1 MRYEKTLQEENIM
14 VDARNCSEEAFKY
27 AMHKAY
33 ADVTTIP
40 TNTLYI
46 LYTKYKTDSVRL
58 KSVDRRLAAEAKKK
72 KASYWDELVRRKTE

>member
-1 MRYEKTLQEENIM
+1 
-14 VDARNCSEEAFKY
+14 
-27 AMHKAY
+27 MHKAY

-72 KASYWDELVRRKTE
+72 KAIYWDELVRRKTE